1 MKKNGGQAK
10 NGVGYHKQ
18 AQKDFGLS
26 GIKYKA
32 LFDNMS
38 SGVAIYQARNDG
50 EDFVFV
56 DFNRAAE
63 RIDKINKE
71 DLIGKSVLEVFTGV
85 KDFGLFEVFRRV
97 WKTGKAER
105 HPVSQYKDKRIVGW
119 RENYVY
125 KLPSGEIVAIYD
137 DITKRKQSE
146 MALKMSEQCFHA
158 IADYSCFWEIWINP
172 NGQPIWTNP
181 AAQQITG
188 YSIKEIMAMQDYP
201 MPLVHEEDQARVARA
216 FRSALNGGS
225 GKEFQFRIRRKD
237 GSVIWAEMSWQP
249 ICDEKSISIGHRAS
263 IRDITKRRYAEQRY
277 EIIIQTALDGFWICD
292 KSGRILDV
300 NDSLCSMLGYNRK
313 ELLSMFISDIDVLE
327 TTEQTNRHI
336 EKVLKSW
343 CSRFE
348 TRHRCKDGRIIDV
361 EVSANYIDFEDGQ
374 FFASFRDITNRKKN
388 EEALQ
393 ESEEKYRTLL
403 RNIPQKI
410 FYKDLN
416 SVYVLCNDS
425 YAGDLNIQADEIKGK
440 TDYDFHP
447 QELAVKYRKDDKRIM
462 QSGKMEVTE
471 EGYVKDGVELI
482 VRTLKAPIKD
492 IKGNTI
498 GLLGIFWDITEHK
511 RAEQACYKLNKELE
525 AKNEDL
531 ESILYAASHDLKSPL
546 VNIQGFSHELSQS
559 CELIRSAIKSN
570 DKTAK
575 TKKAMDIALNK
586 NIPDALNFIS
596 ASTTKMDSL
605 LSGLLD
611 VCRLNTAA
619 TDVKHID
626 MNAMMSNITASMK
639 YQIKEAAA
647 KVDVASLPP
656 CVGNPSQINRVFSN
670 LLTNALKFLDES
682 RPGQIRIYGKS
693 QNGKS
698 IYCVE
703 DNGIGIA
710 PEHQEKIFQIFY
722 QHEPNKR
729 KGEGIGLTIVRRII
743 EKHDGKVW
751 VESELG
757 KESKFFVSL
766 PSA

>member
-10 NGVGYHKQ
+10 NGAGYHKR
-18 AQKDFGLS
+18 AQKELKLS
-26 GIKYKA
+26 EIKHKA

-56 DFNRAAE
+56 DFNQAAE
-63 RIDKINKE
+63 RIDKIHKE
-71 DLIGKSVLEVFTGV
+71 DLIGKSVLEVFPGV
-85 KDFGLFEVFRRV
+85 KDFGLFEVFQRV
-97 WKTGKAER
+97 WKTGEAQ
-105 HPVSQYKDKRIVGW
+105 HYPVYQYKDKRIVGW
-119 RENYVY
+119 RENYVC

-146 MALKMSEQCFHA
+146 MALRMSEQCFHA
-158 IADYSCFWEIWINP
+158 VADYSCFWEIWVNT
-172 NGQPIWTNP
+172 NGRPIWTNP

-201 MPLVHEEDQARVARA
+201 MPLVHEKDQARVARA

-225 GKEFQFRIRRKD
+225 GKEFQFRIRCKD
-237 GSVIWAEMSWQP
+237 GSVTWAEMSWQP
-249 ICDEKSISIGHRAS
+249 IYDEKSVSIGHRAS
-263 IRDITKRRYAEQRY
+263 IRDITERRRAEQRY
-277 EIIIQTALDGFWICD
+277 ATIIQTALDGFCICD
-292 KSGRILDV
+292 KNGRILDV

-313 ELLSMFISDIDVLE
+313 ELLSMSVSDIDVSE
-327 TTEQTNRHI
+327 TNEQTIRHI
-336 EKVLKSW
+336 EKVLKSRYN
-343 CSRFE
+343 RFE
-348 TRHRCKDGRIIDV
+348 ARHRCKDGRTIDV

-393 ESEEKYRTLL
+393 ESEEKYRNLL

-425 YAGDLNIQADEIKGK
+425 YASDLNIQPDEIRGK
-440 TDYDFHP
+440 TDYDFYP
-447 QELAVKYRKDDKRIM
+447 QELAVKYRTDDKRIM
-462 QSGKMEVTE
+462 QSGKTMVIE
-471 EGYVKDGVELI
+471 EGYVKDGVEMI

-492 IKGNTI
+492 VKGNAI
-498 GLLGIFWDITEHK
+498 GLLGIFWDITEYK
-511 RAEQACYKLNKELE
+511 RAEQALYKLNKELE
-525 AKNEDL
+525 AKNEEL
-531 ESILYAASHDLKSPL
+531 ESILYAASHDLRSPL

-559 CELIRSAIKSN
+559 CELIRSAIKSD
-570 DKTAK
+570 DKTAQ

-586 NIPDALNFIS
+586 NVPDALNFIL

-619 TDVKHID
+619 TDVKQID
-626 MNAMMSNITASMK
+626 MNAMMSNITASME
-639 YQIKEAAA
+639 YQIKESAA
-647 KVDVASLPP
+647 KIDIEALPP
-656 CVGNPSQINRVFSN
+656 CVGDSSQINRVFSN

-693 QNGKS
+693 QNNKS

-722 QHEPNKR
+722 QHEPDKR
-729 KGEGIGLTIVRRII
+729 KGEGIGLAIVRRII
-743 EKHDGKVW
+743 KKHDGKVW
-751 VESELG
+751 VKSELG
-757 KESKFFVSL
+757 KGSKFFVSL